1 MSQVSA
7 YFEPHL
13 WGCCNVKSNLILQT
27 AVYKPHESENGKNV
41 LITYNF
47 FLELQE
53 MEHAIQEVNV
63 VRKVEHQV
71 EIVLQG
77 KAFIGFKCPSFVNDL

>member
-1 MSQVSA
+1 
-7 YFEPHL
+7 
-13 WGCCNVKSNLILQT
+13 
-27 AVYKPHESENGKNV
+27 
-41 LITYNF
+41 
-47 FLELQE
+47 

-71 EIVLQG
+71 EIVLRG